1 MEMLEAVITILV
13 TISVTMTAMLG
24 LEDIREKWWYRWL
37 LSQILL
43 AAILAS
49 AVQLI
54 LLAGTNGLEIFR
66 PLSEGGSPVA
76 ILYQIIITLAT
87 FAKIALDLAYC

>member
-24 LEDIREKWWYRWL
+24 FEEIREKRWYRWL

-43 AAILAS
+43 ATILAS

-54 LLAGTNGLEIFR
+54 LLAGTNGLEIFK
-66 PLSEGGSPVA
+66 PLSEGGSLVA
-76 ILYQIIITLAT
+76 ILCQMIIILAT
-87 FAKIALDLAYC
+87 GAKITLDLAYY